1 VAIRLRTG
9 TPADAE
15 DCGQIIYDAFVA
27 ITGQHNFPSDFPAPQ
42 AGIGVASMLL
52 SHPGFYCVVAED
64 NGTIVGSNFLD
75 ERGTVA
81 GLGPIT
87 VSPSNQNSGVGRHL
101 MQHMLDRATERKYP
115 GVRLLQAA
123 YHTRSLALY
132 ASLNFDVREIC
143 SVLQGP
149 RVQVQIPG
157 CTVRATTD
165 SDLERCNRLCNH
177 VHGHDRGAE
186 VSDSV
191 QQGSELVVERG
202 GRITGYS
209 TGVGFFGHTVGE
221 TNDDVQAFIG
231 AASEYSGPGFIV
243 PSRNT
248 ELLRWCLSNNLRIG
262 QNLTLMTLGLYNEP
276 QGAYLPSILM

>member
-1 VAIRLRTG
+1 MAIRLRTG

-15 DCGQIIYDAFVA
+15 DFGQIIYDAFVA
-27 ITGQHNFPSDFPAPQ
+27 ITGQHNFPSDFPAPE

-101 MQHMLDRATERKYP
+101 IQHMLDRATERKYP

-177 VHGHDRGAE
+177 VHGHDRGGE
-186 VSDSV
+186 VSETLYSRDQGWWWSEAAVSRAIQRGSV
-191 QQGSELVVERG
+191 SSAIQLVRLTTMYRHSS
-202 GRITGYS
+202 GR
-209 TGVGFFGHTVGE
+209 H
-221 TNDDVQAFIG
+221 
-231 AASEYSGPGFIV
+231 
-243 PSRNT
+243 R
-248 ELLRWCLSNNLRIG
+248 
-262 QNLTLMTLGLYNEP
+262 
-276 QGAYLPSILM
+276 SILGQDLSYPPATPNCSAGA